1 MVNPTPL
8 PAAASSAPPPPAARV
23 PHAAPLRWESTKL
36 LGAGRE
42 ALVEHRGECY
52 RLRLT
57 AAGKLILTK

>member
-8 PAAASSAPPPPAARV
+8 PAAHPSVAPQPAV
-23 PHAAPLRWESTKL
+23 KPPLRWDSGVL
-36 LGAGRE
+36 LGAGKE

-57 AAGKLILTK
+57 AQGRLILTK